1 MNLEEEILS
10 GKFLGFIC
18 KLFRK
23 KIENDIFTLIYFLK
37 NITKKLLKKHTKK
50 SGEVNRSQI
59 KLSRCLLLYV
69 YYNIL
74 TLIIFILQTNG
85 S

>member
-50 SGEVNRSQI
+50 LGEVNRSQI